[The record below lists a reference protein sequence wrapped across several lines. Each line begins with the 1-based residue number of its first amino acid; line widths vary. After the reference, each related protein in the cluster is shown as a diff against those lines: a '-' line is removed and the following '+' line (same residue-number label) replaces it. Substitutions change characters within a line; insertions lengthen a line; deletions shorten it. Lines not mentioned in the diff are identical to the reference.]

1 MKITYDE
8 ISSESKL
15 IVSAMSSSNKVVPSA
30 FQPLKRVSRHFALF
44 IIFCVIDYFVFNLKH
59 DGSTGVWF
67 LFFGFGVLNWLFLFA
82 FIYGYDVLFSMI
94 DEKSVRDLKMVKI
107 MKGKI
112 KHYGLVWA
120 ALIVLLG
127 VGSAVTELN
136 IALLVIGNFVGSIL
150 LMFAFNADISRYQI
164 SAVMGAVSAVR
175 DNIKG

>member
-1 MKITYDE
+1 
-8 ISSESKL
+8 
-15 IVSAMSSSNKVVPSA
+15 
-30 FQPLKRVSRHFALF
+30 
-44 IIFCVIDYFVFNLKH
+44 
-59 DGSTGVWF
+59 
-67 LFFGFGVLNWLFLFA
+67 
-82 FIYGYDVLFSMI
+82 
-94 DEKSVRDLKMVKI
+94 

-136 IALLVIGNFVGSIL
+136 VALLVIGNFVGSIL